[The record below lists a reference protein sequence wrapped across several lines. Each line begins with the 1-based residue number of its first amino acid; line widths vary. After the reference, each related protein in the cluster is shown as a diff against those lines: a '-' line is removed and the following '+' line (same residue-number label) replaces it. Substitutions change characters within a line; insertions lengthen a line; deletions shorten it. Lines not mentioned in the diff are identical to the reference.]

1 MGMRVTPLWPAH
13 GGQRD
18 TVIGCKLK
26 QNANEGRNSCASL
39 AGLVLCFIACFILLV
54 IAPYALYDDWMA
66 CVDSDWYGYIANV
79 SVRTTAQ
86 LSFEFVYPADRC
98 CQNVLFYI
106 DEQVA
111 SMGPRTSCWQRE
123 YVLRPEDDQIL
134 RLTPSFSWS
143 GCHVVG
149 SDSPDVGDLFVCKGG
164 RSFSVYA
171 DRLTTWY
178 IAVSNCAT
186 MTGIE
191 LRYRLEV
198 CSTSCSVTGVF
209 RGGALRLPLLEMN
222 FFLLIF
228 NVKKLC

>member
-1 MGMRVTPLWPAH
+1 M
-13 GGQRD
+13 
-18 TVIGCKLK
+18 
-26 QNANEGRNSCASL
+26 N
-39 AGLVLCFIACFILLV
+39 
-54 IAPYALYDDWMA
+54 
-66 CVDSDWYGYIANV
+66 
-79 SVRTTAQ
+79 
-86 LSFEFVYPADRC
+86 
-98 CQNVLFYI
+98 
-106 DEQVA
+106 
-111 SMGPRTSCWQRE
+111 CWQRE

-186 MTGIE
+186 LTGIE

-198 CSTSCSVTGVF
+198 RSIRCSIKSELSHYAYVLYLYRDVIYIYIFIRSKEQLARKQTIRCNNKQTLTKQTGTKRILAQLWSWYHITTCYLRVTTKKSV
-209 RGGALRLPLLEMN
+209 LHN
-222 FFLLIF
+222 FFRSQILWTWLPYWQKIIFTRQFLLSF
-228 NVKKLC
+228 KNKSDVTALEFLKKFGCTTNIYLVSDW